1 MQRQPTPGSGFDFN
15 RLIEK
20 LKKPHYAIP
29 AAIVVVMIGLAIG
42 VQPGQQASGAQDVG
56 LQPDNAVLFEPT
68 PTAMLPTQEPVLEPT
83 VAIPTAQSTDTTAT
97 GEPVASPSGGSTPES
112 QVAGVQSTPSAVPTV
127 DAALLAQPTQCGALQ
142 ETAIALGVE
151 QVMSGISVQAT
162 GASVYPIEYFRCILM
177 ATGGTEAYALAGSVS
192 KAEQANMTH
201 VVLVDL
207 WIANSSKQFAQ
218 VNLKTAS
225 LAAAGQTFGPMA
237 TLGGRSEVVV
247 ATGQGRA
254 VTVVVAIKNAVT
266 PTTGPMTIVVDG
278 PLSNGEQLPGKFQ
291 LFLPTP

>member
-1 MQRQPTPGSGFDFN
+1 MQRRLNQPTAAE

-29 AAIVVVMIGLAIG
+29 AAIVVVMLGLAIG
-42 VQPGQQASGAQDVG
+42 IQPGQKASGAQDFA
-56 LQPDNAVLFEPT
+56 LDTDDALFDPT
-68 PTAMLPTQEPVLEPT
+68 PTAETPTQEPTFAAT
-83 VAIPTAQSTDTTAT
+83 VAPTQPASAAT
-97 GEPVASPSGGSTPES
+97 NPAGSTTPQSE
-112 QVAGVQSTPSAVPTV
+112 VAGVQSTPTTAPTV
-127 DAALLAQPTQCGALQ
+127 DPALYSESTQCGSLQ

-151 QVMSGISVQAT
+151 QVMAGISVQAT

-177 ATGGTEAYALAGSVS
+177 ATGGGEAYALATSIAG
-192 KAEQANMTH
+192 AEQDGSTH
-201 VVLVDL
+201 IVLVDL

-218 VNLKTAS
+218 VNLKTAT
-225 LAAAGQTFGPMA
+225 LAAVGQSFEPLA

-254 VTVVVAIKNAVT
+254 VTVVVAISNTVT
-266 PTTGPMTIVVDG
+266 ATTGPMTIVVDG
-278 PLSNGEQLPGKFQ
+278 PLSNGEQVPGKFQ